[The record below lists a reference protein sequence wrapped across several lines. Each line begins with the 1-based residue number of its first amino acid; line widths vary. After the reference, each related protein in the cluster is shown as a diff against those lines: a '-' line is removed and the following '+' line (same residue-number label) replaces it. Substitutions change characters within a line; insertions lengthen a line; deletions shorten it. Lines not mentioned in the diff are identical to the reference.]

1 MCVYVLYREHILY
14 KEHTY
19 RHLNIAAGNGQV
31 EAAVC
36 VCVCVCVRHIE
47 NKFCIENTVID
58 T

>member
-36 VCVCVCVRHIE
+36 VCVCVCVI
-47 NKFCIENTVID
+47 
-58 T
+58 